1 MALNRSP
8 ELYLLKAG
16 HVPGDDLGPGHFW
29 PQGHNLNKLG
39 RGPLGDAIH
48 TNHQDSRPYG
58 FRQEDFFMFL
68 LYVNQCK
75 ACAPWGGAIFGPSGI
90 I

>member
-1 MALNRSP
+1 MALNRSH

-16 HVPGDDLGPGHFW
+16 QLPGDDLGPGHFS

-48 TNHQDSRPYG
+48 TNYQDSRPGKKLFSCFHY
-58 FRQEDFFMFL
+58 M
-68 LYVNQCK
+68 
-75 ACAPWGGAIFGPSGI
+75 
-90 I
+90 